1 MANVETDWAADLMAR
16 KDAVRFDLKV
26 DPRRPNDAAR
36 FAGTV
41 SGVAG
46 SLSFLISMNSHSSIS
61 VTSRGWSKAHSSQF
75 EYRGCRLSVGL
86 RWLEGLGGERRLEG
100 DARLWSND
108 GIESLDVDLTE
119 SGDSC
124 SESLQGRCFSLSL
137 SGGLRRMSR
146 GE

>member
-16 KDAVRFDLKV
+16 KDAVRFDLNV

-41 SGVAG
+41 SGMAG
-46 SLSFLISMNSHSSIS
+46 SLSFLISMNSHSSSS
-61 VTSRGWSKAHSSQF
+61 VTSRGWSKAHS

-86 RWLEGLGGERRLEG
+86 RWLEGLGGERRLGG

-124 SESLQGRCFSLSL
+124 SESVQGRCFSLSL